1 MKEIDLGRIEHRD
14 VSNEAD
20 KVYVSTYAAPLSTL
34 VNTKGSQ
41 YGAIVDRKI
50 TINSASFDDN
60 LVNPT
65 TIQQEKTS
73 TKVSYIYKDKY
84 NLKTQITLYVK
95 CYQNNT
101 PVVETYK
108 KISDNDFL
116 EKKIEGKPAA
126 QEGLNQTNLV
136 IYNTKHI
143 LDYSQTILQSNDP
156 NTVLEYTR
164 YSTME
169 LGGVF
174 YNNSNSMNIGLYPI
188 VFSSVNAVVVKW
200 KKNLSLFK

>member
-14 VSNEAD
+14 ISNEAD
-20 KVYVSTYAAPLSTL
+20 RVYVSTYASPLSTL

-50 TINSASFDDN
+50 TINSTNFDDN

-95 CYQNNT
+95 CYQNDS
-101 PVVETYK
+101 PVIEIYR

-116 EKKIEGKPAA
+116 EKKIEGKPIA
-126 QEGLNQTNLV
+126 QEGVNQTNLV
-136 IYNTKHI
+136 SYNTKHI
-143 LDYSQTILQSNDP
+143 LDYSQTILQSNEP
-156 NTVLEYTR
+156 NTILEYTR

-169 LGGVF
+169 LGGAF

-188 VFSSVNAVVVKW
+188 VFSSINAVVVK
-200 KKNLSLFK
+200 